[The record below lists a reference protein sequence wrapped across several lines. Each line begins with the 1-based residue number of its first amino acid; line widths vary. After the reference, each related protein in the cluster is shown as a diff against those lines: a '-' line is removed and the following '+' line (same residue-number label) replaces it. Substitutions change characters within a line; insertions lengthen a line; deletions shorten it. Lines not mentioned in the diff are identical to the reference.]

1 MLSHTGRSQSKPKIL
16 VISGTAA
23 IQNTKPVTK
32 DEPKTGRGF
41 IALLLFKRSH
51 DTRHDDTLYN
61 DIQHY
66 DHWYNDTQ
74 HYDHWY
80 NDTQHD
86 GLNCDTQFNVTLC
99 AVDAVRRFLS

>member
-74 HYDHWY
+74 H
-80 NDTQHD
+80 D